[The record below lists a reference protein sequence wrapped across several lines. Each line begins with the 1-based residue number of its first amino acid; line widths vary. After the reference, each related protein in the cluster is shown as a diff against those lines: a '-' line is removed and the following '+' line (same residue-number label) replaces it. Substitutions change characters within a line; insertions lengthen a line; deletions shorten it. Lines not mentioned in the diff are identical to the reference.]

1 MKSWSLAA
9 LAVCVASSLGY
20 SALAEGDAEHR
31 IAESRAIIKSFAGEL
46 QAALKGAMKSGGPV
60 EAIAV
65 CNEKAP
71 GIAAAHGEANGWK
84 VGRTSLKYRNPGN
97 APDDWE
103 VSILQSFEQRKAAGE
118 DIAKMDFGE
127 FAELD
132 GKKVFRYMKA
142 IPTGE
147 ICLNCHGGDNVKP
160 EIEARLADIYPDDK
174 ARGYSTGEIR
184 GAFSIV
190 QPIE

>member
-1 MKSWSLAA
+1 MRPWKLASLT
-9 LAVCVASSLGY
+9 VCVALGIVY
-20 SALAEGDAEHR
+20 SALAEEDADR
-31 IAESRAIIKSFAGEL
+31 RVVESRATIKSFAGEL

-71 GIAAAHGEANGWK
+71 GIAEAHGRAKGWE

-97 APDDWE
+97 APDQWE
-103 VSILQSFEQRKAAGE
+103 TTVLQSFEQRKTAGE
-118 DIAKMDFGE
+118 DVKKLDFGE
-127 FAELD
+127 FTELD

-147 ICLNCHGGDNVKP
+147 VCLNCHGGDTVKP
-160 EIEARLADIYPDDK
+160 EIEARLAEIYPDDK
-174 ARGYSTGEIR
+174 ARGFSVGDIR
-184 GAFSIV
+184 GAFTIIQPV
-190 QPIE
+190 Q